1 MTDYNE
7 KYQEL
12 GNNYKLLNESSSEV
26 MTKFYEL
33 KKETIKEGA
42 LDTKNK
48 ELIALGI
55 AIALRC
61 EGCILSHV
69 KACINLGATLEEL
82 SETIEVSILMGGG
95 PSTVYGGKA
104 LDLAVSLL
112 KK

>member
-1 MTDYNE
+1 MTDYNDQ
-7 KYQEL
+7 YQEL
-12 GNNYKLLNESSSEV
+12 SDNYKLLTESSSEV

-33 KKETIKEGA
+33 KKQTIKEGA
-42 LDTKNK
+42 LDIKSK

-69 KACINLGATLEEL
+69 KACINLGATLEEI
-82 SETIEVSILMGGG
+82 SETIEVAILMGGG

-104 LDLAVSLL
+104 LALAVSLF